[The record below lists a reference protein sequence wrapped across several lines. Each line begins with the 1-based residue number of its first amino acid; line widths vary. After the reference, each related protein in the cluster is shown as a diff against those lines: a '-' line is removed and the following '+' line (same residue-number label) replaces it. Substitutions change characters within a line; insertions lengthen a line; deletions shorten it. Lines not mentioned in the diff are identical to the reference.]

1 MGKLFY
7 SSKENSMEFHQILKT
22 GTGNIVQI
30 IKSELC
36 RKCKVFILIY
46 LMQHINIYI
55 YISYINTSEEGNLK
69 TCLSK
74 ELKSMFSLVS
84 NPRIYWFCIEEMLS

>member
-1 MGKLFY
+1 MQSLY
-7 SSKENSMEFHQILKT
+7 LNILDATYK
-22 GTGNIVQI
+22 
-30 IKSELC
+30 
-36 RKCKVFILIY
+36 
-46 LMQHINIYI
+46 YI
-55 YISYINTSEEGNLK
+55 YIYINTSEEGNLK